1 MRWCDDGVLVLSSVA
16 PSLVLYSVA
25 PTHCLTLTIHCL
37 THTIF
42 LSLTIRGNRLDAL
55 FRYPSNSFTH
65 SSTLVIPHLITPM
78 VSYYHHVTWCP
89 TITKCSLTTCA
100 LIHFHPSSTS
110 VLTVLLLVLPIIPL
124 HTTRS
129 TNHLSHGVHYL
140 CSHRYPSYTSHLTW
154 CPTTHRVIPDLL
166 TLIECS
172 LTLHDVIPSPL
183 ITHH

>member
-1 MRWCDDGVLVLSSVA
+1 MRWCDDGVLVLSSVAPSLVLYSVA

-110 VLTVLLLVLPIIPL
+110 
-124 HTTRS
+124 H
-129 TNHLSHGVHYL
+129 
-140 CSHRYPSYTSHLTW
+140 
-154 CPTTHRVIPDLL
+154 PT
-166 TLIECS
+166 ECS
-172 LTLHDVIPSPL
+172 LTLSFSQSSHFTPL
-183 ITHH
+183 VPPITISWCPLLVLSSLSLIHKSSHMVSYHSSCYPCSSH

>member
-1 MRWCDDGVLVLSSVA
+1 MRWCDDGVLVLSSVAPSLVLYSVA

-78 VSYYHHVTWCP
+78 VSYYHQVFSHNLCSHSLSSLIHKCSHCSTTCSPNHPTSHHSFHQSPISWCP
-89 TITKCSLTTCA
+89 
-100 LIHFHPSSTS
+100 
-110 VLTVLLLVLPIIPL
+110 LLVL
-124 HTTRS
+124 S
-129 TNHLSHGVHYL
+129 SLSLIHKS
-140 CSHRYPSYTSHLTW
+140 SHMVSYHSSCYP
-154 CPTTHRVIPDLL
+154 
-166 TLIECS
+166 
-172 LTLHDVIPSPL
+172 
-183 ITHH
+183 